1 MFETFEGGVFDDA
14 LETGRRG
21 GAVSFDSQGIRLDA
35 GDGSQSWLVSWEVV
49 EITQGGARGTMLFF
63 KDRESGVLIFTDEKG
78 AQSAGELASGPGYEH
93 LWDAVRSHTSS
104 RRFTVVAGWSALLVV
119 LGLMFFGGTYYAES
133 GLSLVLDN
141 VPTSVDKAL
150 GEQAAGSLAE
160 IGQPIEDEAV
170 RQLCMDIFEVV
181 KAQAPQDEGF
191 EYKLAVLEN
200 EMPNAFAMPGGQ
212 MVILT
217 GLLKTLQS
225 PEEVAGVLAHELAH
239 VYRRHS
245 VKRLVQTVGLVT
257 VGQLVLGDIGG
268 AAAAI
273 ANMAGFAMLQHYSRE
288 AEEDA
293 DLRGAELLHQ
303 AGIEPEALAQ
313 AFTRLQEHME
323 LEASAEA
330 TTDTPDKE
338 QGDTESAGE
347 RPALPDPKDDSES
360 ASEEEDTTE
369 LAEKLEGWLSSHPD
383 LDVRMATVRAHA
395 ATLGAIRT
403 PYTFDVDWSVVE
415 RLRADNK
422 TEKEE

>member
-1 MFETFEGGVFDDA
+1 MVESFEGGVFDDA

-21 GAVSFDSQGIRLDA
+21 GAVTFDSQGIRLDA

-78 AQSAGELASGPGYEH
+78 ARSAGELASGPGYEH
-93 LWDAVRSHTSS
+93 LWDAVRSHTSN
-104 RRFTVVAGWSALLVV
+104 RRFTAFAGWSALLVA
-119 LGLMFFGGTYYAES
+119 LGLMFVGGAYYAES
-133 GLSLVLDN
+133 GLAFVLEN
-141 VPTSVDKAL
+141 IPTSVDKAL

-160 IGQPIEDEAV
+160 IGQPTKDEAV

-181 KAQAPQDEGF
+181 KAQAPQEEGF

-200 EMPNAFAMPGGQ
+200 DMPNAFAMPGGQ

-217 GLLKTLQS
+217 GLLKTLRS

-268 AAAAI
+268 AATAI
-273 ANMAGFAMLQHYSRE
+273 ANMAGFAVLQHYSRE

-323 LEASAEA
+323 LEANAKTA
-330 TTDTPDKE
+330 TNTPD
-338 QGDTESAGE
+338 TEPDEMDSPGE
-347 RPALPDPKDDSES
+347 RPALPDLKDDSVS
-360 ASEEEDTTE
+360 ASEGEDTAE

-383 LDVRMATVRAHA
+383 LDVRVTTVRAHA
-395 ATLGAIRT
+395 ATLGAIKL

-415 RLRADNK
+415 RLSADSSPQK
-422 TEKEE
+422 EK